1 MITTINGLVS
11 GPYKPGQED
20 KFKTDVLK
28 VWESRNDGWEHMR
41 IETEETEPGFPDVAG
56 FSVNCYALTEFKV
69 SDAKGVIEFQKSQ
82 PLFYKK
88 HFKLRINILAWDVPG
103 NRAILISPQEILAA
117 KTLRFKIPTGERK
130 SERKNFADN

>member
-11 GPYKPGQED
+11 GPYRPGQED
-20 KFKTDVLK
+20 AFKADVLK
-28 VWESRNDGWEHMR
+28 VLENRRDGWEYMR
-41 IETEETEPGFPDVAG
+41 IETEETEPGFPDVAA

-88 HFKLRINILAWDVPG
+88 HPNLRMGVLAWDVPG
-103 NRAILISPQEILAA
+103 NRVVAITPNEILAA
-117 KTLRFKIPTGERK
+117 KTLKFKIPPGEK
-130 SERKNFADN
+130 K